1 MRNFLHAG
9 KLLLLDLAST
19 ILFLALYLLTHNIAL
34 SVTLA
39 MALGFAQISLQFAR
53 KKPIDTMEWLSL
65 FLVVSSGGATL
76 MTNDARFVIFKP
88 SLIYGVFGVVMLKP
102 GWINRYL
109 PPVAKVIVPD
119 IAIIMGFLWS
129 GLMFASAGLNAFAA
143 LNFSIVTWASF
154 MPVYGIV
161 SKVALFLIGFA
172 IMRYVGRRRWQAMP
186 AAEREALMASVGQ

>member
-1 MRNFLHAG
+1 MKNFLHAG

-19 ILFLALYLLTHNIAL
+19 ILFLGLYLLTHNIAL
-34 SVTLA
+34 SVTLG

-65 FLVVSSGGATL
+65 VLVVGSGGATL
-76 MTNDARFVIFKP
+76 MTNDPRFVMFKP
-88 SLIYGVFGVVMLKP
+88 SFIYVVIGVVMLTP

-161 SKVALFLIGFA
+161 SKVALFLGLRHHA
-172 IMRYVGRRRWQAMP
+172 LRRSPSVAGCASGRA
-186 AAEREALMASVGQ
+186 

>member
-1 MRNFLHAG
+1 MKNFLYAG

-19 ILFLALYLLTHNIAL
+19 ILFLGLYLLTHNIAL
-34 SVTLA
+34 SVTLG
-39 MALGFAQISLQFAR
+39 MALGFAQISLQLAR

-65 FLVVSSGGATL
+65 FLVVGSGGATL
-76 MTNDARFVIFKP
+76 MTNDARFVMFKP
-88 SLIYGVFGVVMLKP
+88 SLIYVVVGVVMLTP

-172 IMRYVGRRRWQAMP
+172 IMRYVGRRRWRAMP
-186 AAEREALMASVGQ
+186 VAEREALMASVGQ